1 MSNNPPTL
9 KDVGQSLDEGAIIL
23 CDETPSDAPQEAA
36 QADAATI
43 VGEFRNE
50 WLKKGSGVLD
60 AWYDQSDDA
69 IKCLVDIGQ
78 VSQGKLPGVQKHYR
92 GKRTEL
98 TIFGR
103 A

>member
-1 MSNNPPTL
+1 MSNTPPTL
-9 KDVGQSLDEGAIIL
+9 KDVGQTLDEGDIIL
-23 CDETPSDAPQEAA
+23 SDETPSDSPQEAA

-50 WLKKGSGVLD
+50 WLKKDSGVLD

-78 VSQGKLPGVQKHYR
+78 ISQGKVPGVQKHYR

-98 TIFGR
+98 TLFGR

>member
-9 KDVGQSLDEGAIIL
+9 SDVGQTLDEGDIIL
-23 CDETPSDAPQEAA
+23 RDETPSDAPQEAA
-36 QADAATI
+36 QADAETI
-43 VGEFRNE
+43 VGEFRSE
-50 WLKKGSGVLD
+50 WLKKDSGVLD
-60 AWYDQSDDA
+60 AWYDQGDDA
-69 IKCLVDIGQ
+69 IKCLVDIGR
-78 VSQGKLPGVQKHYR
+78 VSQGNVPGVQKHYR